1 MIKKER
7 SNDGFIELRL
17 QGGNIKAGSGV
28 AVCIEYLR
36 RQIVMDWQEDI
47 DAPVAVLGEKARD
60 RGGIQR
66 YLPLIFLSA

>member
-1 MIKKER
+1 MIKKKS
-7 SNDGFIELRL
+7 SNDGFIELWL

-36 RQIVMDWQEDI
+36 RQIVMEWQGDI
-47 DAPVAVLGEKARD
+47 DAPVAVPGERD
-60 RGGIQR
+60 RGGIQQ

>member
-28 AVCIEYLR
+28 VVCIEYLR
-36 RQIVMDWQEDI
+36 RQIVMD
-47 DAPVAVLGEKARD
+47 
-60 RGGIQR
+60 
-66 YLPLIFLSA
+66 